1 MDSDITAACHMCNYK
16 VFTMCAKL
24 SGACIVIGSVCLCV
38 FVGLF
43 VGLAVTTITQIVC
56 IDLHQTGSVG
66 EGSDHIQLI
75 KFWPFCAPGGAK
87 IFGSAILQPAR
98 SVCVSLT
105 AFFIY
110 LVFAVVLSISGGPIG
125 ESWRQGLAITTA
137 SFIRRKWRH
146 HPRLSSSLTSDLAPV
161 AVGRPPLRQPL
172 TFTVLR
178 RRMGLWIRRRSI
190 FRLRRRQSQ
199 GQRPRNVQRR
209 TTNHMQHAACEVN
222 HPNCRRPTLSPTT
235 TSAPERVVTAT
246 KQPQAIRSGKL
257 PKRRILHRD
266 ARAPPPREGRLAAC
280 SNRRVLRELWGRQAA
295 PQTTAR
301 PSCRWPTYFCRQATS
316 VKPPRTPVHTGS
328 ETSPR
333 H

>member
-87 IFGSAILQPAR
+87 IFGSTILQPAR
-98 SVCVSLT
+98 RVCVSLT

-125 ESWRQGLAITTA
+125 ES
-137 SFIRRKWRH
+137 
-146 HPRLSSSLTSDLAPV
+146 
-161 AVGRPPLRQPL
+161 
-172 TFTVLR
+172 
-178 RRMGLWIRRRSI
+178 
-190 FRLRRRQSQ
+190 
-199 GQRPRNVQRR
+199 
-209 TTNHMQHAACEVN
+209 
-222 HPNCRRPTLSPTT
+222 
-235 TSAPERVVTAT
+235 
-246 KQPQAIRSGKL
+246 
-257 PKRRILHRD
+257 
-266 ARAPPPREGRLAAC
+266 
-280 SNRRVLRELWGRQAA
+280 
-295 PQTTAR
+295 
-301 PSCRWPTYFCRQATS
+301 
-316 VKPPRTPVHTGS
+316 
-328 ETSPR
+328 
-333 H
+333 